1 MKNRFYMTIY
11 DMYEGL
17 GLSDKE
23 LTAYIWNEVFKGEPI
38 DFSGEELVYGE

>member
-1 MKNRFYMTIY
+1 MENNFKLTIY
-11 DMYEGL
+11 DFYKDL

-23 LTAYIWNEVFKGEPI
+23 LTEYIWNELFKGEPI